1 MKGGVIA
8 VAMGD
13 LFHGTA
19 KQHHGVGRHQ
29 ACRRRE
35 GEFAL
40 AGAEFDLDRA
50 QWQAEREN
58 IAPDDVEHRRH
69 LIVTLLGQILVA
81 VRKQADLRRTAG
93 LARVLG
99 RHLRVFELEDVKLDL
114 EACDEIEAAL
124 AELVEH
130 LAEKL
135 SSGERHR
142 ASVGKIHIAQQPAG

>member
-40 AGAEFDLDRA
+40 AGAEFDFDRP
-50 QWQAEREN
+50 QRQAERDDV
-58 IAPDDVEHRRH
+58 APDDLEHRLH
-69 LIVTLLGQILVA
+69 LVVALLGQVLIAL
-81 VRKQADLRRTAG
+81 RQQAHGRRLPG
-93 LARVLG
+93 LAGILG
-99 RHLRVFELEDVKLDL
+99 RHPGIFELEDVAFDF
-114 EACDEIEAAL
+114 EPGDEVIAAPIQCR
-124 AELVEH
+124 EH
-130 LAEKL
+130 LTIEVT
-135 SSGERHR
+135 GRERHR
-142 ASVGKIHIAQQPAG
+142 PAVGEIKITQ